1 MKRKIFRN
9 FGGSS
14 CPQDDAKAIAQGAK
28 IRRQSGIFE
37 ALRSRRGDRSTMRI
51 L

>member
-14 CPQDDAKAIAQGAK
+14 CPQEDAKAIEGAK
-28 IRRQSGIFE
+28 VRRQSRIFD